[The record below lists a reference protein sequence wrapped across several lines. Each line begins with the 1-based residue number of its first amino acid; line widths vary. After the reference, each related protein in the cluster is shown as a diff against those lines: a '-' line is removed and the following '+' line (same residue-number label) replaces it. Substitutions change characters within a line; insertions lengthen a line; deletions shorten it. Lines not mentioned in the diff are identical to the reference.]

1 MRTWRNCTSP
11 SQDRRSSPHRHLPA
25 GDGLRQGIRC
35 EAIGGTWR
43 TQKGEVRDKMDT
55 FWFLYRKLLINRVKI
70 AVRKPV
76 TYVYL
81 ALLLFYFFVLPAS
94 LRLMVEQFGI
104 GSPEGFA
111 GVLTV
116 LAIWLIPANLIAYA
130 KRKGL
135 MYRNSDVHFLFPAPV
150 GPKQVLLYAYL
161 KTLFVQVIM
170 NLFAIVCGFRMFH
183 VEGWRLAVYFLFSIF
198 AENLLEGGIMV
209 LLYGSEKLGE
219 RQRRVVVA
227 VAYALAAVLV
237 LMGIAAYLQGGL
249 RLGTVAAFLHSDRIQ
264 MVPLVGWYIGVVHLL
279 FTEATAANVAGTVC
293 YLLLLAGVVAAAW
306 RMKCTGAYY
315 EDAVKF
321 AEDYE
326 EVLESRR
333 QGNVQKRLG
342 RKQKFGK
349 AHVRWRGKGAA
360 ALFYRQLL
368 EYKKNRFFLFDFHT
382 VISLLIGA
390 GLAYLYAREGGF
402 GFMEGYKAFVMPV
415 VSAYLIFVF
424 NAFNGKW
431 GKELASPYTYLIP
444 DSPFRKLMGATM
456 MQHVQSLVNGCLL
469 ILPGAVAME
478 IGTLCTVLSIV
489 FYVELSA
496 NKLYALAVAE
506 AVTGSTLGTMGRQM
520 FHMLFHSIAIFVA
533 VMGAMAGMLTGTVLT
548 ALVLMDVFLALITIV
563 FLVIAMLNFY
573 HMEAVR

>member
-1 MRTWRNCTSP
+1 MRTWRSCTSP

-35 EAIGGTWR
+35 ETIGGTWR

-219 RQRRVVVA
+219 RQGRA
-227 VAYALAAVLV
+227 
-237 LMGIAAYLQGGL
+237 GG
-249 RLGTVAAFLHSDRIQ
+249 
-264 MVPLVGWYIGVVHLL
+264 W
-279 FTEATAANVAGTVC
+279 
-293 YLLLLAGVVAAAW
+293 W
-306 RMKCTGAYY
+306 RWPTP
-315 EDAVKF
+315 
-321 AEDYE
+321 
-326 EVLESRR
+326 
-333 QGNVQKRLG
+333 
-342 RKQKFGK
+342 
-349 AHVRWRGKGAA
+349 WR
-360 ALFYRQLL
+360 
-368 EYKKNRFFLFDFHT
+368 
-382 VISLLIGA
+382 
-390 GLAYLYAREGGF
+390 
-402 GFMEGYKAFVMPV
+402 PC
-415 VSAYLIFVF
+415 
-424 NAFNGKW
+424 W
-431 GKELASPYTYLIP
+431 
-444 DSPFRKLMGATM
+444 
-456 MQHVQSLVNGCLL
+456 C
-469 ILPGAVAME
+469 
-478 IGTLCTVLSIV
+478 
-489 FYVELSA
+489 
-496 NKLYALAVAE
+496 
-506 AVTGSTLGTMGRQM
+506 
-520 FHMLFHSIAIFVA
+520 
-533 VMGAMAGMLTGTVLT
+533 
-548 ALVLMDVFLALITIV
+548 
-563 FLVIAMLNFY
+563 
-573 HMEAVR
+573 